1 MKTGYQVETTLALS
15 KRHKMEPP
23 FSMPKRKSPECY
35 CTGARAAKRSTT
47 KKKRILQKKT
57 IKKYIRKAYI
67 RTYTR
72 DTTTVLYNDAAKYK
86 NLSYPYSSVVR
97 NRAVQKKRK
106 RREKMASK

>member
-47 KKKRILQKKT
+47 KKKTHPPKKNNKKVYTESVYTYVHQRYHHCTVQRRCKIQKPELPVLFCGPKQSSPEKT
-57 IKKYIRKAYI
+57 KA
-67 RTYTR
+67 
-72 DTTTVLYNDAAKYK
+72 KGK
-86 NLSYPYSSVVR
+86 NG
-97 NRAVQKKRK
+97 K
-106 RREKMASK
+106 